1 MTLKRYFWGR
11 IIPLVAALVILAAPV
26 LAGEKG
32 EVGQK
37 SFLWKVMSKSST
49 VYLLGSIH
57 MARGDIYPLAPVIE
71 KSFDKSAALALEAD
85 ISKVKG
91 DELLQEMMASATYP
105 DGEDLKGHISTATYA
120 LLTQKMEKLGLPVE
134 PFARMRPWFIAMT
147 IESLEFLRLGFDPT
161 NGIDIHFANEAEGK
175 KRIIE
180 LESFDYQI
188 RMLNGFSDRDQELF
202 LIYTLKDLS
211 NLRGAAD
218 ELMNAWRQ
226 GDAKSMESLVTK
238 TVKESPELAP
248 VMERLYTRRNSEMS
262 SKIDQLLKN
271 RETVFVV
278 VGAAHLVGEEGI
290 LQLLREKG
298 YSVEQM

>member
-1 MTLKRYFWGR
+1 
-11 IIPLVAALVILAAPV
+11 LVLITALAFSVLPV
-26 LAGEKG
+26 LAAEKG
-32 EVGQK
+32 TAGK
-37 SFLWKVMSKSST
+37 KCFLWKVTSKSST

-71 KSFDKSAALALEAD
+71 RSFDASAALALEAD

-91 DELLQEMMASATYP
+91 DELLQEMMVSATYP
-105 DGEDLKGHISTATYA
+105 HGEDLKGHISTATYA
-120 LLTQKMEKLGLPVE
+120 LLQKETEKLGLPVE
-134 PFARMRPWFIAMT
+134 PFASMRPWFIAMT
-147 IESLEFLRLGFDPT
+147 IESLEFLRLGFDPA

-211 NLRGAAD
+211 NLSGAAD
-218 ELMNAWRQ
+218 ELMKAWRE
-226 GDAKSMESLVTK
+226 GDAKSMETLVTK

-248 VMERLYTRRNSEMS
+248 VMERLYTRRNIEMS
-262 SKIDQLLKN
+262 SKIEQFLKN

-278 VGAAHLVGEEGI
+278 VGAAHLVGKEGI
-290 LQLLREKG
+290 LEILKEKG
-298 YSVEQM
+298 YSIEQL

>member
-1 MTLKRYFWGR
+1 LRRLFW
-11 IIPLVAALVILAAPV
+11 VTALVLITTLAFSVLPV

-32 EVGQK
+32 GVGRK
-37 SFLWKVMSKSST
+37 SFLWRVMSKSST

-71 KSFDKSAALALEAD
+71 KSFDASAALALEAD

-120 LLTQKMEKLGLPVE
+120 LLQQEMEKLGLPME

-211 NLRGAAD
+211 NLSGAAD
-218 ELMNAWRQ
+218 ELMEAWQ
-226 GDAKSMESLVTK
+226 KGDVKSMETLVTK

-248 VMERLYTRRNSEMS
+248 VMERLYTRRNIEMS
-262 SKIDQLLKN
+262 SKIEQFLKN
-271 RETVFVV
+271 RETLFVV
-278 VGAAHLVGEEGI
+278 VGAAHLVGKEGI
-290 LQLLREKG
+290 LEILKVKG
-298 YSVEQM
+298 YSIEQL